1 MLGLNREGVLDSVV
15 NTVPL
20 FIIVVLTALFVA
32 YNPWGWNETGV
43 IALVFG
49 LHAVPILTLA
59 PVTYLVVK
67 IVVESEEGRSDTAR
81 RVRSWFA
88 LTDDSDRDADD
99 PDGGERRAEPVETDD

>member
-20 FIIVVLTALFVA
+20 LIIVVLTALFVA
-32 YNPWGWNETGV
+32 YNPWGWSERGV

-49 LHAVPILTLA
+49 LHVVPILTLA

-67 IVVESEEGRSDTAR
+67 IVAESEEGQSDTAR

-88 LTDDSDRDADD
+88 LTDESDRDADE
-99 PDGGERRAEPVETDD
+99 PDAEERRTEPAETDD